1 MAYDRDQRNIVYHRL
16 ETDLLALS
24 IVPKPTDTI
33 HGSEGQSMLNGMQ
46 ERSLEYL
53 ATESPQIAQVIS
65 ITQDTTTKT
74 FSHQRWEC
82 HDVHSEAAARILKSD
97 ASQGS
102 GFHPRLVLFVLDL
115 KGTIHGEIPPQHVAE
130 AEDFIFDTLGIPRIR
145 IRDAITF
152 AKHPARLRR
161 GSSQSLHTDA
171 YHILAVSFI
180 LTWTYNHATGSTV
193 AMLSHESWQGGR
205 LVNTFVQSLID
216 HASLCAS
223 PMILALL
230 AQMCT
235 IPQIEKWLDRH
246 ASGVFKATRLT
257 GYHHNLALERRK
269 DEDYDPAAE
278 TAKVSG
284 IAANLASNRQC
295 WEGLLSLAGFIVEE
309 LKLRGG
315 CPDGM
320 DPCTW
325 KCDLEYIKEHNRCL
339 AIEARTMCQEAIS
352 WQQKASIQIQGL
364 FNIIAQ
370 REQELGRKL
379 ASDSLRLTQAS
390 LDLGEITKQIAE
402 DSKRDSTSMKA
413 IAAVTMSFLP
423 GTFAAS
429 LFAMPVFRWNAPS
442 GNDVINH
449 RIWVYWAV
457 TIPLTLLTIL
467 LYWLWDHV
475 MNKPMSMSAQSRTV
489 TAMELSNT
497 RKGFQNT
504 SASLTYTSGLIGF
517 ETSPRSHFQAS
528 QRELTTLEQQN
539 KDRLDQAR
547 REQSLLTKFEN
558 LQGYRKW

>member
-1 MAYDRDQRNIVYHRL
+1 MAYDREQRNMVYHRL

-24 IVPKPTDTI
+24 MVSKPTDTI
-33 HGSEGQSMLNGMQ
+33 HGSEGQSILNGMQ
-46 ERSLEYL
+46 ESSFEYL

-65 ITQDTTTKT
+65 ITQDTTTET

-82 HDVHSEAAARILKSD
+82 YDVHSEAAARILKSD
-97 ASQGS
+97 ASQGV

-115 KGTIHGEIPPQHVAE
+115 ERTIHGEIPPQHVAE
-130 AEDFIFDTLGIPRIR
+130 ARDVRFEAEEFIFDTLGIPRIR
-145 IRDAITF
+145 IRDAIAF
-152 AKHPARLRR
+152 AKHPARLRK

-171 YHILAVSFI
+171 YHILAVSFV
-180 LTWTYNHATGSTV
+180 LAWTYNHATGSTV
-193 AMLSHESWQGGR
+193 VMLSHEGWQEGR
-205 LVNTFVQSLID
+205 LVDAFVQSLID

-246 ASGVFKATRLT
+246 AIGVFKATRLT

-295 WEGLLSLAGFIVEE
+295 WEGLLNLAGFIVEE

-320 DPCTW
+320 DPRTW
-325 KCDLEYIKEHNRCL
+325 ECNLEYIEEHNRCL

-390 LDLGEITKQIAE
+390 LDLGEVTKQIAE

-413 IAAVTMSFLP
+413 IAAVTMCFLP

-457 TIPLTLLTIL
+457 TIPLTILTIL

-475 MNKPMSMSAQSRTV
+475 MNKPMSMSARSRTV
-489 TAMELSNT
+489 SATELRTTQS
-497 RKGFQNT
+497 GFQNT

-517 ETSPRSHFQAS
+517 ETSPKSHFKAS
-528 QRELTTLEQQN
+528 QRELTRLEQQN
-539 KDRLDQAR
+539 KDRLDQSR
-547 REQSLLTKFEN
+547 TQQSFLTKS
-558 LQGYRKW
+558 